1 MVTKHLL
8 LATAIFGLVS
18 PALAQDD
25 QSVEEIVVWGE
36 RAAELN
42 AREAERGKQEQY
54 PQ

>member
-25 QSVEEIVVWGE
+25 QSVNVD
-36 RAAELN
+36 
-42 AREAERGKQEQY
+42 Y
-54 PQ
+54 Y